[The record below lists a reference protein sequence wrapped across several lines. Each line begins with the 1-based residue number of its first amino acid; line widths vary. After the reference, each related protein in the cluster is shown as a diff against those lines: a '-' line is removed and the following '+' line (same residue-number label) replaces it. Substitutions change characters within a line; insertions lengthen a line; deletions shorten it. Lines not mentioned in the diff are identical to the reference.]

1 MPRKLG
7 DILTSRNLV
16 TVEQLYE
23 GLRHQMIAN
32 VRIGTSLVQLGHL
45 QVDDLGRCL
54 SIQFGVP
61 HADAELLDGATKR
74 ALDGVPPDMC
84 ERYMIIPMRLEE
96 EVLNLAMAKPSRS
109 IAGELSFALGLT
121 INRFVAPELRIVYF
135 LEHYYHVLRPPRFL
149 RSPDGKKKEEDRRKY
164 LSATIKAA
172 RDPSASSEQSWAQ
185 GVNLIALGDDDEELL
200 TIDEPAPADAD
211 EGAARSI
218 PELSLNGPEPAAE
231 APLLHPGAAAGR
243 AAASSRS
250 LRLASSPEELL
261 QPPDDE
267 EEEEEPDERSP
278 TSVYKMVRA
287 ERRVDVLKEKIAQ
300 ASDTDEVDRLLV
312 EPFLDHTALSVLFWM
327 RDRFAIGSRG
337 FGTPAAVQQPQKLVV
352 TLEAPS
358 MMRYAMQTRGIIRG
372 VGENDDTQI
381 KIAGQLDSKLPG
393 EVCVTPILLKGHVVK
408 LLTIHSYPET
418 NFPDDAPQQVII
430 LASSAAEAYERIAG

>member
-1 MPRKLG
+1 MTRKLG

-23 GLRHQMIAN
+23 GLHHQMLAN
-32 VRIGTSLVQLGHL
+32 VRIGTSLVQLGYL

-54 SIQFGVP
+54 SIQYGVP

-74 ALDGVPPDMC
+74 ALNGVPPEMC

-121 INRFVAPELRIVYF
+121 INRFIAPELRIVYF

-164 LSATIKAA
+164 LSATVKAV
-172 RDPSASSEQSWAQ
+172 RGPSKSSEQSWAE
-185 GVNLIALGDDDEELL
+185 GVNLIAMGDDDELL
-200 TIDEPAPADAD
+200 SLEEPMPEHAPEA
-211 EGAARSI
+211 AARPI
-218 PELSLNGPEPAAE
+218 PELSLDGPEPPAE
-231 APLLHPGAAAGR
+231 
-243 AAASSRS
+243 
-250 LRLASSPEELL
+250 EELL
-261 QPPDDE
+261 LEQPMPE
-267 EEEEEPDERSP
+267 EEEEEEENDRSP

-300 ASDTDEVDRLLV
+300 AETTEEVDRLLV
-312 EPFLDHTALSVLFWM
+312 EPFLEHSALSVLFWM

-337 FGTPAAVQQPQKLVV
+337 YGTPAAVQQPQKLVV
-352 TLEAPS
+352 TLESPS
-358 MMRYAMQTRGIIRG
+358 MMRYAMQSRGIIRG
-372 VGENDDTQI
+372 VGENDDIQI
-381 KIAGQLDSKLPG
+381 KIADQLGSRMPG
-393 EVCVTPILLKGHVVK
+393 EVCVIPILLKGHVVK
-408 LLTIHSYPET
+408 LLTIHSFPKT
-418 NFPDDAPQQVII
+418 NFPDDAPQQVMT
-430 LASSAAEAYERIAG
+430 LAHCAAESYARLAG

>member
-7 DILTSRNLV
+7 EILTSRNLI

-23 GLRHQMIAN
+23 GLRHQMLAN

-54 SIQFGVP
+54 SIQHGVP

-84 ERYMIIPMRLEE
+84 ERYMIIPMRLED
-96 EVLNLAMAKPSRS
+96 EVLNLAMAKPIRS
-109 IAGELSFALGLT
+109 IAGELSFALGMT

-164 LSATIKAA
+164 LSATVKAV
-172 RDPSASSEQSWAQ
+172 RDPSESTEQSWAE
-185 GVNLIALGDDDEELL
+185 GVNLIAIGDDDEELL
-200 TIDEPAPADAD
+200 LDTPDAPPPA
-211 EGAARSI
+211 GAARSI
-218 PELSLNGPEPAAE
+218 PALALEEDEVVPVPPVQEEPILEPPEP
-231 APLLHPGAAAGR
+231 
-243 AAASSRS
+243 
-250 LRLASSPEELL
+250 
-261 QPPDDE
+261 E
-267 EEEEEPDERSP
+267 EEEEEEDPEERSP

-300 ASDTDEVDRLLV
+300 AENTDEVDRLLV
-312 EPFLDHTALSVLFWM
+312 EPFLDHSALSVLFWM
-327 RDRFAIGSRG
+327 RDRFAIGSCG
-337 FGTPAAVQQPQKLVV
+337 YGTPSAVQHPQKLVV
-352 TLEAPS
+352 TLDPPS

-372 VGENDDTQI
+372 VGENDDIQI
-381 KIAGQLDSKLPG
+381 KIADQLGSRIPG

-408 LLTIHSYPET
+408 LLTVHSFPKT
-418 NFPDDAPQQVII
+418 NFPDDAPQQVMT
-430 LASSAAEAYERIAG
+430 LAQCAAESYERLAG